1 MHEKK
6 MESIINRLSKII
18 DKSPKSFSD
27 NLSKNWRSFEVGGI
41 HVYLIGEN
49 LDAYNELLEELLNK
63 EKWGAKFSEKY
74 VDEVLKNSIFGILEG
89 GIDKAK
95 EDFAVICHT
104 IETYS
109 IEQTIHIPL
118 GGISMYDIEELSL
131 GKVKIT
137 RVTEATL
144 KEILAAT
151 KAITRAT
158 KNSPEEQDFFI
169 QKDNEYLSREFL
181 EKICAVYRVVAEPD
195 RANELAERETQRALD
210 LLRYSI
216 PALYD
221 REDVFRIDLSSQTPS
236 SYQPTLTLSSV
247 GFVQNRRR
255 LTRNY
260 ELSANNL
267 EILKK
272 IRVFELSGILRKPNN
287 ELNEFEKSLLRGLHW
302 FAGSQTQVE
311 IENEFLNLTTCLEV
325 FFTPKGRDPISN
337 SIAEGVA
344 LVLSKDLIERKNLK
358 RRVKELYGY
367 RSKVSHGKH
376 ISILNKDLD
385 DLKQISMFLLVKMV
399 ERKEEFASIEDLI
412 NWLEEQKLS

>member
-1 MHEKK
+1 M
-6 MESIINRLSKII
+6 
-18 DKSPKSFSD
+18 
-27 NLSKNWRSFEVGGI
+27 
-41 HVYLIGEN
+41 
-49 LDAYNELLEELLNK
+49 
-63 EKWGAKFSEKY
+63 
-74 VDEVLKNSIFGILEG
+74 
-89 GIDKAK
+89 
-95 EDFAVICHT
+95 
-104 IETYS
+104 
-109 IEQTIHIPL
+109 
-118 GGISMYDIEELSL
+118 
-131 GKVKIT
+131 
-137 RVTEATL
+137 
-144 KEILAAT
+144 
-151 KAITRAT
+151 
-158 KNSPEEQDFFI
+158 
-169 QKDNEYLSREFL
+169 
-181 EKICAVYRVVAEPD
+181 
-195 RANELAERETQRALD
+195 
-210 LLRYSI
+210 
-216 PALYD
+216 
-221 REDVFRIDLSSQTPS
+221 SSQTPS
-236 SYQPTLTLSSV
+236 TYQPTLTLSSV

-272 IRVFELSGILRKPNN
+272 IRVFELSEILRKPNN

-367 RSKVSHGKH
+367 RSTVSHGKH